1 MNKAKAELNK
11 AKKEK
16 HNKDTNAV
24 NDAKDE
30 LKKKPIALQIAEL
43 KYAYYEYLKKK
54 KNVKN
59 FCDILTKK
67 AKEEQLKKWV
77 AVKSEEEQMKKAKSQ
92 LENLMKQKANKDQED
107 VKEHILEATE
117 EETTE

>member
-67 AKEEQLKKWV
+67 HKEENLQIKEEDLKV
-77 AVKSEEEQMKKAKSQ
+77 NLESFFKKKIII
-92 LENLMKQKANKDQED
+92 LNTNKDQ
-107 VKEHILEATE
+107 
-117 EETTE
+117 

>member
-67 AKEEQLKKWV
+67 AKEE
-77 AVKSEEEQMKKAKSQ
+77 MQ
-92 LENLMKQKANKDQED
+92 LENSMKQKANKDQED